1 MDLTPVPGCSTR
13 LVLEVDRSPDGRLEG
28 RVCSHATN
36 DAWTAFSGLL
46 ELLKVLDDATTPIT
60 KRTLS

>member
-1 MDLTPVPGCSTR
+1 MDLSPVPGCTTR

-28 RVCSHATN
+28 RVCPHGTK

-46 ELLKVLDDATTPIT
+46 ELLKALDEATTPTT